1 MFAYLDSDG
10 FYTIFLINLIV
21 LSGLSFIYNQFR
33 KKNTKLV
40 KLKPILRIWIISS
53 ITIAILDSVPYLY
66 TDIFEMPIINIILS
80 NVYIGLICV
89 SVIFYELSKYEF
101 PERTTKRRNLREFI
115 KSFQKQ
121 SFKD

>member
-10 FYTIFLINLIV
+10 FYIVFLINLIV
-21 LSGLSFIYNQFR
+21 LSVLTFIHNQFR
-33 KKNTKLV
+33 RKHTKLV
-40 KLKPILRIWIISS
+40 KLKPILSIWITSS

-80 NVYIGLICV
+80 NVYIGLICF

-101 PERTTKRRNLREFI
+101 PERTTKKRTLRDI
-115 KSFQKQ
+115 LKVFQK
-121 SFKD
+121 